1 MAFEIGVRGGN
12 GLVMITYAEPV
23 TYSFTGFFSPVDDPP
38 TVNMVKAGASV
49 PVKCS
54 LAGDQG
60 LGILAAGSPVSQRIA
75 CDSSAPLDPIEETAT
90 AGSSGLQY
98 DAFTDRYTYVWKT
111 LKGWANSCRQLN
123 VKLDDGS
130 DHLASFQFR

>member
-1 MAFEIGVRGGN
+1 MTRSAARRRP
-12 GLVMITYAEPV
+12 ARAA
-23 TYSFTGFFSPVDDPP
+23 
-38 TVNMVKAGASV
+38 AGAVDRSRGQRSL
-49 PVKCS
+49 VKFS

-75 CDSSAPLDPIEETAT
+75 CDSSAPLEPIEETAT

>member
-1 MAFEIGVRGGN
+1 VSGRHADLLSG
-12 GLVMITYAEPV
+12 
-23 TYSFTGFFSPVDDPP
+23 
-38 TVNMVKAGASV
+38 
-49 PVKCS
+49 
-54 LAGDQG
+54 QG
-60 LGILAAGSPVSQRIA
+60 RREAQ
-75 CDSSAPLDPIEETAT
+75 EETAA